1 MQYLTGL
8 LAFGVECERDSV
20 GKWNITKSEFLD
32 DSLFIMKESDES
44 PFKNYGIEEN
54 KIVPYREFCTYNVA
68 DHVRAYCDLLYDHK
82 FDILKDA
89 FAEYVRSLK
98 CRKDI
103 FMLVYGKLRHL
114 AGFHAINEFMTD
126 EFGNAW
132 ISYIDSVESVAEH
145 ISKRAD
151 AVEQLEKIQN
161 GEVDITNSLYDS
173 GKVPRIGTAPYSK

>member
-20 GKWNITKSEFLD
+20 GKWNITRKEFLD
-32 DSLFIMKESDES
+32 EELFQLRESDES
-44 PFKNYGIEEN
+44 PFKKYGIEEN
-54 KIVPYREFCTYNVA
+54 KLVPYREYCTFNVA
-68 DHVRAYCDLLYDHK
+68 DHVRAYCDLLYDQK
-82 FDILKDA
+82 FDVLKDL
-89 FAEYVRSLK
+89 FAECICSLK

-114 AGFHAINEFMTD
+114 AGFHAINEFMMD

-132 ISYIDSVESVAEH
+132 VSYIESVESVAEH
-145 ISKRAD
+145 ISNRAD

-161 GEVDITNSLYDS
+161 GETEVTNQLYDAGS
-173 GKVPRIGTAPYSK
+173 APRVGTAPYSK